1 MNRRR
6 WSTRNRIVR
15 IRRRRLI
22 DFERYNP
29 QIPLPFAPV
38 TSLYSDLRDERDE
51 RDERDGFG

>member
-6 WSTRNRIVR
+6 WSTRYRVVR

-29 QIPLPFAPV
+29 QIPLPFAPAV
-38 TSLYSDLRDERDE
+38 SLYLDPRDERDE
-51 RDERDGFG
+51 PDDRDGFG

>member
-1 MNRRR
+1 VNRRR
-6 WSTRNRIVR
+6 WSTRYRIVR

-38 TSLYSDLRDERDE
+38 TSLYSDSRDEDE